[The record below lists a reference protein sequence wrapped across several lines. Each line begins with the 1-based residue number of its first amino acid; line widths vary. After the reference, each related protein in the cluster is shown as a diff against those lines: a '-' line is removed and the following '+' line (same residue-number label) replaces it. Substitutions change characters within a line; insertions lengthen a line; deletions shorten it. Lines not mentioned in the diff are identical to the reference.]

1 MRILICD
8 DNPQMVEKLKNYL
21 LEYFGNNSK
30 FEPEFAIYG
39 SGDQL
44 LEKEKNADIAFLDVE
59 MPGIS
64 GIHVGAKLKEYN
76 PYVKIFIVTSHPDYL
91 DEAMRYKVFRYLSKP
106 IDKARLFR
114 NLKDAL
120 YQYAMDTKEYVIQS
134 DKGLIVKRSDEIICV
149 EARHRKRVIHTTSE
163 TFISY
168 ETMDYWKE
176 KLSMPCFNVTHRC
189 YIVNMRF
196 VAEIHK
202 DSILLRYKEREII
215 AYLSKR
221 KFVEFKDTFLLY
233 QESVK

>member
-8 DNPQMVEKLKNYL
+8 DNPQMVEILKNYL

-120 YQYAMDTKEYVIQS
+120 YQYAIEMLQS
-134 DKGLIVKRSDEIICV
+134 FMKLEAGSAILI
-149 EARHRKRVIHTTSE
+149 
-163 TFISY
+163 
-168 ETMDYWKE
+168 TMQEKLTIPQQIGILPPRTRLSIWKE
-176 KLSMPCFNVTHRC
+176 
-189 YIVNMRF
+189 
-196 VAEIHK
+196 A
-202 DSILLRYKEREII
+202 
-215 AYLSKR
+215 
-221 KFVEFKDTFLLY
+221 
-233 QESVK
+233 